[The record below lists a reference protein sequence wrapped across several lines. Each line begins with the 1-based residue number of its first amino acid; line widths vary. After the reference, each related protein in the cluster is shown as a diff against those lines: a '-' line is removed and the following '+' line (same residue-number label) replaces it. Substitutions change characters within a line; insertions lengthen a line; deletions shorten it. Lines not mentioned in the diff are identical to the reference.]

1 MTGLIGASYHI
12 LQNVTGGEACR
23 ENSFLLEGWRSDEV
37 CITLLFGFP
46 IGANE
51 TKKDL
56 QSSAHVDRTS
66 ERLMKGKVKMLSWSK
81 FTDPGHFP
89 PWCDIS
95 YLCGRDCDNTNST
108 AKSRLQNGPQPMFPT
123 IDSGARLFCRRGSG
137 LPRKRSASKMYLQYI
152 TFYTPDSEIL
162 L

>member
-12 LQNVTGGEACR
+12 LQNVTGGGGACR

-123 IDSGARLFCRRGSG
+123 IDSGARLF
-137 LPRKRSASKMYLQYI
+137 LPPRQRASQKAFSFKDVPTVHYV
-152 TFYTPDSEIL
+152 
-162 L
+162 